1 MSSHKTP
8 SRSKKTALFKALITD
23 TLHPVL
29 RSHLRSAVISD
40 YVWILPFHSAN
51 RHIEIIGSHL
61 LNTVVLFETGKGQH
75 LHVFFFCYFYR
86 KIEKPDTRSVTNIQ
100 PFCYTLFYIINTLF
114 SYLSLLLMILTLC
127 YNHLR
132 V

>member
-8 SRSKKTALFKALITD
+8 SRSKKTTFLVHSLQAPPSVLEIT
-23 TLHPVL
+23 
-29 RSHLRSAVISD
+29 
-40 YVWILPFHSAN
+40 
-51 RHIEIIGSHL
+51 GSHL

-86 KIEKPDTRSVTNIQ
+86 KIEKPDTRNVTNIQ
-100 PFCYTLFYIINTLF
+100 PFYYTLFYIINTLF
-114 SYLSLLLMILTLC
+114 SYLSLLLMILTHC

-132 V
+132 A